1 MITLLKKAVNG
12 FIRDD
17 AIMMSASL
25 AFYAALS
32 LAPLLIIL
40 VTAAGYFL
48 GDAREHLLEQA
59 ALLAGSRTRT
69 VMEII
74 LDNVGERQFTG
85 SLSAVLTGVIVLF
98 SATAVF
104 AHLRKSMNR
113 IWGIEAESRRGL
125 LYGLIRGRL
134 LSIAMV
140 ATVGGVLAI
149 SFFASATMNL
159 LIPGTHTL
167 WRYINHVGSFF
178 VFVLLF
184 AIVFRYL
191 PDIRMRWRDV
201 LGGALVTAFLFE
213 IGKRGISFYLGTSG
227 IGSAYGAMGSL
238 VVMLIW
244 IYYSS
249 VIFFFGVELTYAY
262 TCTYGAG
269 AVPTHHARFAR
280 DDGCG
285 QDPQR
290 DGSI

>member
-1 MITLLKKAVNG
+1 MITLLKKAVAG
-12 FIRDD
+12 FLRDD

-48 GDAREHLLEQA
+48 GDAREQLLAQA

-69 VMEII
+69 VVEII

-85 SLSAVLTGVIVLF
+85 SLSTAVTGAIVLF
-98 SATAVF
+98 SSTAVF
-104 AHLRKSMNR
+104 VHLRKSMNR
-113 IWGIEAESRRGL
+113 IWGVEAESRRGL

-140 ATVGGVLAI
+140 AFIGGVLAI

-159 LIPGTHTL
+159 LIPETHTL
-167 WRYINHVGSFF
+167 WRYVNHISSFF
-178 VFVLLF
+178 IFVLLF
-184 AIVFRYL
+184 ATVFRYL

-201 LGGALVTAFLFE
+201 FGGALVTAFLFE
-213 IGKRGISFYLGTSG
+213 LGKRGISLYLGTSG
-227 IGSAYGAMGSL
+227 IGSVYGAMGSL
-238 VVMLIW
+238 IVMLIW

-249 VIFFFGVELTYAY
+249 VIFFFGVELTHAY

-280 DDGCG
+280 DDGCRR
-285 QDPQR
+285 DPR
-290 DGSI
+290 RGGTS

>member
-48 GDAREHLLEQA
+48 GDAREQLLEQA

-85 SLSAVLTGVIVLF
+85 SLSAVLTGAIVLF

-104 AHLRKSMNR
+104 THLRKSMNR
-113 IWGIEAESRRGL
+113 IWGVENEPGRGL
-125 LYGLIRGRL
+125 YSLIRGRL

-140 ATVGGVLAI
+140 AMVGGVLAI

-159 LIPGTHTL
+159 LIPDTHTL
-167 WRYINHVGSFF
+167 WRYINHVSSFF

-201 LGGALVTAFLFE
+201 FGGTLVTAVLFE
-213 IGKRGISFYLGTSG
+213 IGKRGVSFYLGTSS
-227 IGSAYGAMGSL
+227 IGSVYGAMGSL

-249 VIFFFGVELTYAY
+249 VIFFFGVELTHAY
-262 TCTYGAG
+262 TCTYGSG
-269 AVPTHHARFAR
+269 VTPTHHTRFAR
-280 DDGCG
+280 VDECE
-285 QDPQR
+285 QDPDR